1 MSLFSSVFLVCFLL
15 QTYAVINTKLVA
27 SACMSVF
34 PQSLQTALNA
44 GVFNH
49 AIKKTDPITHLL
61 ICVQYHYALCATH
74 YCF

>member
-1 MSLFSSVFLVCFLL
+1 MSLFSLVFLVWFLL
-15 QTYAVINTKLVA
+15 QTYAVINPKLVG
-27 SACMSVF
+27 SACMRVF

-44 GVFNH
+44 GVFYH

-61 ICVQYHYALCATH
+61 ICVQCHYALCTTP